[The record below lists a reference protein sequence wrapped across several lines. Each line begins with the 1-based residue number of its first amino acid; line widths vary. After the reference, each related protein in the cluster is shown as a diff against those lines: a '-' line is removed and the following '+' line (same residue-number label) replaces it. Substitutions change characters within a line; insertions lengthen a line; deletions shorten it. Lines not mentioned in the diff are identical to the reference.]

1 LQEPI
6 ARELTMRATPPDAQ
20 DQSAPAPAAALS
32 PERRLDAIADI
43 LVRGLARLLL
53 AEDAASAR
61 DDARV
66 AQVSVNTSES
76 ALINGPRDA
85 LMVKGGRTR

>member
-1 LQEPI
+1 
-6 ARELTMRATPPDAQ
+6 MRATPPDAQ

-53 AEDAASAR
+53 AEDTAPTRDNAR
-61 DDARV
+61 D
-66 AQVSVNTSES
+66 AQVSGNTSES

>member
-1 LQEPI
+1 
-6 ARELTMRATPPDAQ
+6 MRATPPDAQ
-20 DQSAPAPAAALS
+20 DQSAPGPATALS

-53 AEDAASAR
+53 AEDTAPAR

>member
-1 LQEPI
+1 
-6 ARELTMRATPPDAQ
+6 MRATPADAQ
-20 DQSAPAPAAALS
+20 DQSAPTAAAVLS

-53 AEDAASAR
+53 ADNAASAR
-61 DDARV
+61 DGACV
-66 AQVSVNTSES
+66 AQVSGTTSES

>member
-1 LQEPI
+1 
-6 ARELTMRATPPDAQ
+6 MRATPDDVQ
-20 DQSAPAPAAALS
+20 DQNATNVAAALS

-53 AEDAASAR
+53 AEDTASKR
-61 DDARV
+61 DDARD

-76 ALINGPRDA
+76 ALLNGRRDA
-85 LMVKGGRTR
+85 LMPRGGRT

>member
-1 LQEPI
+1 
-6 ARELTMRATPPDAQ
+6 MRATPPDAQ
-20 DQSAPAPAAALS
+20 DQTAFAAATALS

-53 AEDAASAR
+53 AQDTAPAR

-76 ALINGPRDA
+76 ALINGLRDA
-85 LMVKGGRTR
+85 FMVKGGRTR